1 MQCVERQCCD
11 ATEGLDEFEE
21 KIDAIDSTRDGSHP
35 WLEDVLHQLRRA
47 KQEAEAGGRQ
57 GEAAAA
63 GDQGAPHLLLD
74 TADGGGAG
82 DGDTNICI
90 VMAKIQYAEFVSR
103 SKLQKRNVEDSR
115 QFDEE
120 DFSED
125 STHLLS
131 VETMGGAF
139 RLIMSMVIAYFMLA

>member
-1 MQCVERQCCD
+1 M
-11 ATEGLDEFEE
+11 
-21 KIDAIDSTRDGSHP
+21 
-35 WLEDVLHQLRRA
+35 
-47 KQEAEAGGRQ
+47 
-57 GEAAAA
+57 
-63 GDQGAPHLLLD
+63 
-74 TADGGGAG
+74 
-82 DGDTNICI
+82 
-90 VMAKIQYAEFVSR
+90 SR
-103 SKLQKRNVEDSR
+103 SKLQKRSVEDSR

>member
-11 ATEGLDEFEE
+11 AAEGLDEFEE

-35 WLEDVLHQLRRA
+35 WLEDLLHQLRRA

-82 DGDTNICI
+82 DGDTNIC
-90 VMAKIQYAEFVSR
+90 MYC
-103 SKLQKRNVEDSR
+103 
-115 QFDEE
+115 
-120 DFSED
+120 
-125 STHLLS
+125 H
-131 VETMGGAF
+131 G
-139 RLIMSMVIAYFMLA
+139 

>member
-11 ATEGLDEFEE
+11 AAEGLDEFEE

-35 WLEDVLHQLRRA
+35 WLEDLLHQLRRA

-82 DGDTNICI
+82 DTGDTKICTGTFSKDFFSQGA
-90 VMAKIQYAEFVSR
+90 VIQVF
-103 SKLQKRNVEDSR
+103 LCLFQ
-115 QFDEE
+115 
-120 DFSED
+120 
-125 STHLLS
+125 
-131 VETMGGAF
+131 
-139 RLIMSMVIAYFMLA
+139 

>member
-1 MQCVERQCCD
+1 MVVAQVTGTQRY
-11 ATEGLDEFEE
+11 
-21 KIDAIDSTRDGSHP
+21 
-35 WLEDVLHQLRRA
+35 V
-47 KQEAEAGGRQ
+47 
-57 GEAAAA
+57 
-63 GDQGAPHLLLD
+63 
-74 TADGGGAG
+74 
-82 DGDTNICI
+82 CI

-103 SKLQKRNVEDSR
+103 SKLQKRSVEDSR
-115 QFDEE
+115 QLDEE